1 MPPSSVAAAAAP
13 EAPRGPNR
21 TLLGASVMAA
31 AATRSMARAVMPA
44 AKRHRARAAPSCPEI
59 APSGAPGPCLHR
71 ILVLPCCT
79 WWSLALADAA
89 CWVLMVEVVRSGRH
103 ARVRPLGSFLEFIV
117 LALVL
122 YTASA
127 ARACRSSVIPSA
139 PSHTS

>member
-1 MPPSSVAAAAAP
+1 
-13 EAPRGPNR
+13 
-21 TLLGASVMAA
+21 LLGASVMAA

-89 CWVLMVEVVRSGRH
+89 WWMLKVEVVRSGRR
-103 ARVRPLGSFLEFIV
+103 ARARPLGFFLELV
-117 LALVL
+117 ALALILLTVS
-122 YTASA
+122 T
-127 ARACRSSVIPSA
+127 ARACRPLVIPPA
-139 PSHTS
+139 LSHTS